1 MPGKYTILIYAVLL
15 LLGGL
20 QAAYKA
26 YLRKKTIRDAQQA
39 EADRQ
44 QTILRT
50 GRDPLAEQVAAL
62 QRQAQ
67 RDEAEALAQRQ
78 EALRQ
83 LRTQQQ
89 EAAGRN
95 EPPPVPQPTM
105 GGGSGPITRELW
117 PGGPVIV
124 INGPKAA
131 PAPQPRPAQSFP
143 AQPRPAQT
151 RPTLPRPAQTR
162 QQEQRRQSKPQ
173 QPRPQPQLRAAP
185 PQRDQRQIPRPQ
197 PVRSSLQSRQ
207 ESRHDAAYYQRE
219 RSLAKM
225 QASTNV
231 EDSVVVSAPAYAL
244 PSTPQQWRSAFIAA
258 EILGT
263 PVSMRDPESPP
274 GGPSH

>member
-1 MPGKYTILIYAVLL
+1 MPGKYTILIYAILL

-20 QAAYKA
+20 QAAFKA
-26 YLRKKTIRDAQQA
+26 YQRKKVIRDAQQA
-39 EADRQ
+39 EAARQ

-50 GRDPLAEQVAAL
+50 GRDPLAEQVAAQ

-89 EAAGRN
+89 EAAGRS
-95 EPPPVPQPTM
+95 EPPLVPQQAQ
-105 GGGSGPITRELW
+105 GGGNGPITRELW

-124 INGPKAA
+124 INGSRPTA
-131 PAPQPRPAQSFP
+131 APQPRPAQARP
-143 AQPRPAQT
+143 VQPRS
-151 RPTLPRPAQTR
+151 
-162 QQEQRRQSKPQ
+162 QEQRRQNKPQ
-173 QPRPQPQLRAAP
+173 PPRPQPQIRSAP
-185 PQRDQRQIPRPQ
+185 PQRQPQ
-197 PVRSSLQSRQ
+197 PPASPLQVRSSLQSRQ

-231 EDSVVVSAPAYAL
+231 EPAIVAATPAYVL
-244 PSTPQQWRSAFIAA
+244 PSTPQQWRSAIIAA

-263 PVSMRDPESPP
+263 PVSMRDPESAP